1 MALLLLLW
9 VWRYCCES
17 SENQRNVV
25 RRWKDGVFAKEEKF
39 GFVVR
44 MGEGAM
50 FRLRVLLL
58 T

>member
-1 MALLLLLW
+1 

-25 RRWKDGVFAKEEKF
+25 RRWKGGVFAKEEKF